1 MNDYIQLTNISKTFG
16 KQTVLQPLT
25 MGFEE
30 GMIHGIIGRNGS
42 GKTVLMKMILGILH
56 PTTGTVIVGDKR
68 IGKDVDFPES
78 AGAIIETIEFIPYMS
93 AYQNLADIAAM
104 RGNLSKTQIKEVLE
118 MVGLGN
124 VGGKHVSKFSMGMRQ
139 RLAIAQAV
147 MESPKLL
154 ILDEPTAGLDPK
166 ERVKFRNLISSFA
179 ENKIVI
185 LSTHIV
191 TDVEYI
197 ADEILVIKGGAL
209 LKKGAES
216 TIIQEIS
223 GKVWECRVTRQEAE
237 RLENRFTVCNSKT
250 ENGEAVLRIVSD
262 SKPCDTAVSV
272 SPCLEDLYLY
282 YFHGEV

>member
-1 MNDYIQLTNISKTFG
+1 MSDYIQLTNISKTFG

-42 GKTVLMKMILGILH
+42 GKTVLMKMILGILQ

-68 IGKDVDFPES
+68 IGKDVDSPES

-124 VGGKHVSKFSMGMRQ
+124 VGRKHVSKFSMGMRQ

-154 ILDEPTAGLDPK
+154 ILDEPMNGMDEKGVEEMRRLILARKAAGTT
-166 ERVKFRNLISSFA
+166 I
-179 ENKIVI
+179 I
-185 LSTHIV
+185 LSSHNIE
-191 TDVEYI
+191 DI
-197 ADEILVIKGGAL
+197 RILCDQVY
-209 LKKGAES
+209 
-216 TIIQEIS
+216 
-223 GKVWECRVTRQEAE
+223 
-237 RLENRFTVCNSKT
+237 
-250 ENGEAVLRIVSD
+250 RIDAGV
-262 SKPCDTAVSV
+262 VRR
-272 SPCLEDLYLY
+272 
-282 YFHGEV
+282 

>member
-25 MGFEE
+25 IGFEE

-42 GKTVLMKMILGILH
+42 GKTVLMKMILGILQ

-124 VGGKHVSKFSMGMRQ
+124 VGRKHVSKFSMGMRQ

-154 ILDEPTAGLDPK
+154 ILDEPMNGMDEKGVEEMRRLILARKAAGTT
-166 ERVKFRNLISSFA
+166 I
-179 ENKIVI
+179 I
-185 LSTHIV
+185 LSSHNIEDIRILCEQV
-191 TDVEYI
+191 YRIDAGVVMREVE
-197 ADEILVIKGGAL
+197 
-209 LKKGAES
+209 
-216 TIIQEIS
+216 
-223 GKVWECRVTRQEAE
+223 
-237 RLENRFTVCNSKT
+237 
-250 ENGEAVLRIVSD
+250 
-262 SKPCDTAVSV
+262 
-272 SPCLEDLYLY
+272 
-282 YFHGEV
+282 

>member
-1 MNDYIQLTNISKTFG
+1 MSDYIQLTNISKTFG

-30 GMIHGIIGRNGS
+30 GMIHGIIGRNGF
-42 GKTVLMKMILGILH
+42 GKTVLMKMILGILQ

-124 VGGKHVSKFSMGMRQ
+124 VGRKHVSKFSMGMRQ

-147 MESPKLL
+147 MESPKIL
-154 ILDEPTAGLDPK
+154 ILDEPMNGMDEKGVEEMRRLILARKAAGTT
-166 ERVKFRNLISSFA
+166 I
-179 ENKIVI
+179 I
-185 LSTHIV
+185 LSSHNIEDIRILCDQV
-191 TDVEYI
+191 YRIDAGVVMREVE
-197 ADEILVIKGGAL
+197 
-209 LKKGAES
+209 
-216 TIIQEIS
+216 
-223 GKVWECRVTRQEAE
+223 
-237 RLENRFTVCNSKT
+237 
-250 ENGEAVLRIVSD
+250 
-262 SKPCDTAVSV
+262 
-272 SPCLEDLYLY
+272 
-282 YFHGEV
+282 

>member
-1 MNDYIQLTNISKTFG
+1 MSDYIQLTNISKTFG

-42 GKTVLMKMILGILH
+42 GKTVLMKMILGILQ

-124 VGGKHVSKFSMGMRQ
+124 VGRKHVSKFSMGMRQ

-154 ILDEPTAGLDPK
+154 ILDEPMNGMDERGVEEMRRLILARKAAGTT
-166 ERVKFRNLISSFA
+166 I
-179 ENKIVI
+179 I
-185 LSTHIV
+185 LSSHNIEDIRILCDQV
-191 TDVEYI
+191 YRIDAGVVMREVE
-197 ADEILVIKGGAL
+197 
-209 LKKGAES
+209 
-216 TIIQEIS
+216 
-223 GKVWECRVTRQEAE
+223 
-237 RLENRFTVCNSKT
+237 
-250 ENGEAVLRIVSD
+250 
-262 SKPCDTAVSV
+262 
-272 SPCLEDLYLY
+272 
-282 YFHGEV
+282 

>member
-1 MNDYIQLTNISKTFG
+1 MSDYIQLTNISKTFG

-42 GKTVLMKMILGILH
+42 GKTVLMKMILGILQ

-124 VGGKHVSKFSMGMRQ
+124 VGRKHVSKFSMGMRQ

-154 ILDEPTAGLDPK
+154 ILDEPMNGMDEKGVEEMRRLILARKAAGTT
-166 ERVKFRNLISSFA
+166 I
-179 ENKIVI
+179 I
-185 LSTHIV
+185 LSSHNIEDIRILCDQV
-191 TDVEYI
+191 YGIDAGVVMREVE
-197 ADEILVIKGGAL
+197 
-209 LKKGAES
+209 
-216 TIIQEIS
+216 
-223 GKVWECRVTRQEAE
+223 
-237 RLENRFTVCNSKT
+237 
-250 ENGEAVLRIVSD
+250 
-262 SKPCDTAVSV
+262 
-272 SPCLEDLYLY
+272 
-282 YFHGEV
+282 

>member
-42 GKTVLMKMILGILH
+42 GKTVLMKMILGILQ

-124 VGGKHVSKFSMGMRQ
+124 VGRKHVSKFSMGMRQ

-154 ILDEPTAGLDPK
+154 ILDEPMNGMDEKGVEEMRQLILARKAAGTT
-166 ERVKFRNLISSFA
+166 I
-179 ENKIVI
+179 I
-185 LSTHIV
+185 LSSHNIEDIPFSCDPECRIDAGV
-191 TDVEYI
+191 V
-197 ADEILVIKGGAL
+197 
-209 LKKGAES
+209 LKK
-216 TIIQEIS
+216 
-223 GKVWECRVTRQEAE
+223 
-237 RLENRFTVCNSKT
+237 
-250 ENGEAVLRIVSD
+250 
-262 SKPCDTAVSV
+262 
-272 SPCLEDLYLY
+272 
-282 YFHGEV
+282 

>member
-1 MNDYIQLTNISKTFG
+1 MSDYIQLTNISKTFG
-16 KQTVLQPLT
+16 KQTVLQSLT

-42 GKTVLMKMILGILH
+42 GKTVLMKMILGILQ

-124 VGGKHVSKFSMGMRQ
+124 VGRKHVSKFSMGMRQ

-154 ILDEPTAGLDPK
+154 ILDEPMNGMDEKGVEEMRRLILARKAAGTT
-166 ERVKFRNLISSFA
+166 I
-179 ENKIVI
+179 I
-185 LSTHIV
+185 LSSHNIEDIRILCDQV
-191 TDVEYI
+191 YRIDAGVVMREVE
-197 ADEILVIKGGAL
+197 
-209 LKKGAES
+209 
-216 TIIQEIS
+216 
-223 GKVWECRVTRQEAE
+223 
-237 RLENRFTVCNSKT
+237 
-250 ENGEAVLRIVSD
+250 
-262 SKPCDTAVSV
+262 
-272 SPCLEDLYLY
+272 
-282 YFHGEV
+282 

>member
-1 MNDYIQLTNISKTFG
+1 MSDYIQLTNISKTFG

-42 GKTVLMKMILGILH
+42 GKTVLMKMILGILQ

-124 VGGKHVSKFSMGMRQ
+124 VGRKHVSKFSMGMRQ

-154 ILDEPTAGLDPK
+154 ILDEPMNGMDEKGVEEMRRLILARKAAG
-166 ERVKFRNLISSFA
+166 IT
-179 ENKIVI
+179 II
-185 LSTHIV
+185 LSSHNIEDIRILCDQV
-191 TDVEYI
+191 YRIDAGVVMREVE
-197 ADEILVIKGGAL
+197 
-209 LKKGAES
+209 
-216 TIIQEIS
+216 
-223 GKVWECRVTRQEAE
+223 
-237 RLENRFTVCNSKT
+237 
-250 ENGEAVLRIVSD
+250 
-262 SKPCDTAVSV
+262 
-272 SPCLEDLYLY
+272 
-282 YFHGEV
+282 

>member
-42 GKTVLMKMILGILH
+42 GKTVLMKMILGILQ

-93 AYQNLADIAAM
+93 AYQNLVDIAAM
-104 RGNLSKTQIKEVLE
+104 RGNLSKVQIKEVLE

-124 VGGKHVSKFSMGMRQ
+124 VGRKHVSKFSMGMRQ

-154 ILDEPTAGLDPK
+154 ILDEPMNGMDEKGVEEMRRLILARKAAGTT
-166 ERVKFRNLISSFA
+166 I
-179 ENKIVI
+179 I
-185 LSTHIV
+185 LSSHNIEDIRILCDQV
-191 TDVEYI
+191 YRIDAGVVMREVE
-197 ADEILVIKGGAL
+197 
-209 LKKGAES
+209 
-216 TIIQEIS
+216 
-223 GKVWECRVTRQEAE
+223 
-237 RLENRFTVCNSKT
+237 
-250 ENGEAVLRIVSD
+250 
-262 SKPCDTAVSV
+262 
-272 SPCLEDLYLY
+272 
-282 YFHGEV
+282 

>member
-1 MNDYIQLTNISKTFG
+1 MSDYIQLTNISKTFG

-42 GKTVLMKMILGILH
+42 GKTVLMKMILGILQ

-93 AYQNLADIAAM
+93 AYQKLADIAAM

-124 VGGKHVSKFSMGMRQ
+124 VGRKHVSKFSMGMRQ

-154 ILDEPTAGLDPK
+154 ILDEPMNGMDEKGVEEMRRLILARKAAGTT
-166 ERVKFRNLISSFA
+166 I
-179 ENKIVI
+179 I
-185 LSTHIV
+185 LSSHNIEDIRILCDQV
-191 TDVEYI
+191 YRIDAGVVMREVE
-197 ADEILVIKGGAL
+197 
-209 LKKGAES
+209 
-216 TIIQEIS
+216 
-223 GKVWECRVTRQEAE
+223 
-237 RLENRFTVCNSKT
+237 
-250 ENGEAVLRIVSD
+250 
-262 SKPCDTAVSV
+262 
-272 SPCLEDLYLY
+272 
-282 YFHGEV
+282 

>member
-1 MNDYIQLTNISKTFG
+1 MSDYIQLTNISKTFG

-42 GKTVLMKMILGILH
+42 GKTVLMKMILGILQ

-104 RGNLSKTQIKEVLE
+104 HGNLSKTQIKEVLE

-124 VGGKHVSKFSMGMRQ
+124 VGRKHVSKFSMGMRQ

-154 ILDEPTAGLDPK
+154 ILDEPMNGMDEKGVEEMRRLILARKAAGTT
-166 ERVKFRNLISSFA
+166 I
-179 ENKIVI
+179 I
-185 LSTHIV
+185 LSSHNIEDIRILCDQV
-191 TDVEYI
+191 YRIDAGVVMREVE
-197 ADEILVIKGGAL
+197 
-209 LKKGAES
+209 
-216 TIIQEIS
+216 
-223 GKVWECRVTRQEAE
+223 
-237 RLENRFTVCNSKT
+237 
-250 ENGEAVLRIVSD
+250 
-262 SKPCDTAVSV
+262 
-272 SPCLEDLYLY
+272 
-282 YFHGEV
+282 

>member
-1 MNDYIQLTNISKTFG
+1 MSDYIQLTNISKTFG

-42 GKTVLMKMILGILH
+42 GKTVLMKMILGILQ

-124 VGGKHVSKFSMGMRQ
+124 VGRKHVSKFSMGMRQ

-154 ILDEPTAGLDPK
+154 ILDEPMNGMDEKGVEEMRRLILARKAAGTT
-166 ERVKFRNLISSFA
+166 I
-179 ENKIVI
+179 I
-185 LSTHIV
+185 LSSHNIEDIRILCDQV
-191 TDVEYI
+191 YRIEAGVVMREVE
-197 ADEILVIKGGAL
+197 
-209 LKKGAES
+209 
-216 TIIQEIS
+216 
-223 GKVWECRVTRQEAE
+223 
-237 RLENRFTVCNSKT
+237 
-250 ENGEAVLRIVSD
+250 
-262 SKPCDTAVSV
+262 
-272 SPCLEDLYLY
+272 
-282 YFHGEV
+282 

>member
-1 MNDYIQLTNISKTFG
+1 MTCMNDYIQLTNISKTFG

-42 GKTVLMKMILGILH
+42 GKTVLMKMILGILQ

-124 VGGKHVSKFSMGMRQ
+124 VGRKHVSKFSMGMRQ

-154 ILDEPTAGLDPK
+154 ILDEPINGMDEKGVEEMRRLILARKAAGTT
-166 ERVKFRNLISSFA
+166 I
-179 ENKIVI
+179 I
-185 LSTHIV
+185 LSSHNIEDIRILCDQV
-191 TDVEYI
+191 YRIDAGVVMREVE
-197 ADEILVIKGGAL
+197 
-209 LKKGAES
+209 
-216 TIIQEIS
+216 
-223 GKVWECRVTRQEAE
+223 
-237 RLENRFTVCNSKT
+237 
-250 ENGEAVLRIVSD
+250 
-262 SKPCDTAVSV
+262 
-272 SPCLEDLYLY
+272 
-282 YFHGEV
+282 

>member
-1 MNDYIQLTNISKTFG
+1 MSDYIQLTNISKTFG

-42 GKTVLMKMILGILH
+42 GKTVLMKMILGILQ

-124 VGGKHVSKFSMGMRQ
+124 VGRKHVSKFYIR
-139 RLAIAQAV
+139 R
-147 MESPKLL
+147 L
-154 ILDEPTAGLDPK
+154 ILARKAAGTT
-166 ERVKFRNLISSFA
+166 I
-179 ENKIVI
+179 I
-185 LSTHIV
+185 LSSHNIEDIRILCDQV
-191 TDVEYI
+191 YRIDAGVVMREVE
-197 ADEILVIKGGAL
+197 
-209 LKKGAES
+209 
-216 TIIQEIS
+216 
-223 GKVWECRVTRQEAE
+223 
-237 RLENRFTVCNSKT
+237 
-250 ENGEAVLRIVSD
+250 
-262 SKPCDTAVSV
+262 
-272 SPCLEDLYLY
+272 
-282 YFHGEV
+282 

>member
-1 MNDYIQLTNISKTFG
+1 MSDYIQLTNISKTFG

-42 GKTVLMKMILGILH
+42 GKTVLMKMILGILQ

-124 VGGKHVSKFSMGMRQ
+124 VGRKHVSKFSMGMRQ

-154 ILDEPTAGLDPK
+154 ILDEQMNGMDEKGVEEMRRLILARKAAGTT
-166 ERVKFRNLISSFA
+166 I
-179 ENKIVI
+179 I
-185 LSTHIV
+185 LSSHNIEDIRILCDQV
-191 TDVEYI
+191 YRIDAGVVMREVE
-197 ADEILVIKGGAL
+197 
-209 LKKGAES
+209 
-216 TIIQEIS
+216 
-223 GKVWECRVTRQEAE
+223 
-237 RLENRFTVCNSKT
+237 
-250 ENGEAVLRIVSD
+250 
-262 SKPCDTAVSV
+262 
-272 SPCLEDLYLY
+272 
-282 YFHGEV
+282 

>member
-30 GMIHGIIGRNGS
+30 GMIHVIIWRNGS
-42 GKTVLMKMILGILH
+42 GNTVLMKMILGILH

-154 ILDEPTAGLDPK
+154 ILDEPMNGMDEKGVEEMRRLILARKAAGTT
-166 ERVKFRNLISSFA
+166 I
-179 ENKIVI
+179 I
-185 LSTHIV
+185 LSSHNIEDIRILCDQV
-191 TDVEYI
+191 YRIDAGVVMREVE
-197 ADEILVIKGGAL
+197 
-209 LKKGAES
+209 
-216 TIIQEIS
+216 
-223 GKVWECRVTRQEAE
+223 
-237 RLENRFTVCNSKT
+237 
-250 ENGEAVLRIVSD
+250 
-262 SKPCDTAVSV
+262 
-272 SPCLEDLYLY
+272 
-282 YFHGEV
+282 

>member
-1 MNDYIQLTNISKTFG
+1 MNYYIQLTNISKTFG

-42 GKTVLMKMILGILH
+42 GKTVLMKMILGILQ

-124 VGGKHVSKFSMGMRQ
+124 VGRKHVSKFSMGMRQ

-154 ILDEPTAGLDPK
+154 ILDEPMNGMDEKGVEEMRRLILARKAAGTT
-166 ERVKFRNLISSFA
+166 I
-179 ENKIVI
+179 I
-185 LSTHIV
+185 LSSHNIE
-191 TDVEYI
+191 DI
-197 ADEILVIKGGAL
+197 RILCDQVY
-209 LKKGAES
+209 
-216 TIIQEIS
+216 
-223 GKVWECRVTRQEAE
+223 
-237 RLENRFTVCNSKT
+237 
-250 ENGEAVLRIVSD
+250 RIDAGVVMR
-262 SKPCDTAVSV
+262 K
-272 SPCLEDLYLY
+272 
-282 YFHGEV
+282 

>member
-1 MNDYIQLTNISKTFG
+1 MSDYIQLTNISKTFG

-42 GKTVLMKMILGILH
+42 GKTVLMKMILGILQ

-124 VGGKHVSKFSMGMRQ
+124 VGRKHVSKFSMGMRQ

-154 ILDEPTAGLDPK
+154 ILDEPMNGMDEKGVEEMRRLILARKAAGTT
-166 ERVKFRNLISSFA
+166 I
-179 ENKIVI
+179 I
-185 LSTHIV
+185 LSSHNIE
-191 TDVEYI
+191 DI
-197 ADEILVIKGGAL
+197 RILCDQVYRIDAG
-209 LKKGAES
+209 
-216 TIIQEIS
+216 
-223 GKVWECRVTRQEAE
+223 VVRRVTIGTGLAA
-237 RLENRFTVCNSKT
+237 F
-250 ENGEAVLRIVSD
+250 
-262 SKPCDTAVSV
+262 
-272 SPCLEDLYLY
+272 
-282 YFHGEV
+282 

>member
-1 MNDYIQLTNISKTFG
+1 MSDYIQLTNISKTFG

-42 GKTVLMKMILGILH
+42 GKTVLMKMILGILQ

-78 AGAIIETIEFIPYMS
+78 AGAIIETIEFIPYKS

-124 VGGKHVSKFSMGMRQ
+124 VGRKHVSKFSMGMRQ

-154 ILDEPTAGLDPK
+154 ILDEPMNGMDEKGVEEMRRLILARKAAGTT
-166 ERVKFRNLISSFA
+166 I
-179 ENKIVI
+179 I
-185 LSTHIV
+185 LSSHNIEDIRILCDQV
-191 TDVEYI
+191 YRIDAGVVMREVE
-197 ADEILVIKGGAL
+197 
-209 LKKGAES
+209 
-216 TIIQEIS
+216 
-223 GKVWECRVTRQEAE
+223 
-237 RLENRFTVCNSKT
+237 
-250 ENGEAVLRIVSD
+250 
-262 SKPCDTAVSV
+262 
-272 SPCLEDLYLY
+272 
-282 YFHGEV
+282 

>member
-1 MNDYIQLTNISKTFG
+1 MSDYIQLTNISKTFG

-42 GKTVLMKMILGILH
+42 GKTVLMKMILGILQ

-78 AGAIIETIEFIPYMS
+78 AGAIIETIEFIPYMG

-124 VGGKHVSKFSMGMRQ
+124 VGRKHVSKFSMGMRQ

-147 MESPKLL
+147 MESPKIL
-154 ILDEPTAGLDPK
+154 ILDEPMNGMDEKGVEEMRRLILARKAAGTT
-166 ERVKFRNLISSFA
+166 I
-179 ENKIVI
+179 I
-185 LSTHIV
+185 LSSHNIEDIRILCDQV
-191 TDVEYI
+191 YRIDAGVVMREVE
-197 ADEILVIKGGAL
+197 
-209 LKKGAES
+209 
-216 TIIQEIS
+216 
-223 GKVWECRVTRQEAE
+223 
-237 RLENRFTVCNSKT
+237 
-250 ENGEAVLRIVSD
+250 
-262 SKPCDTAVSV
+262 
-272 SPCLEDLYLY
+272 
-282 YFHGEV
+282 

>member
-1 MNDYIQLTNISKTFG
+1 MSDYIQLTNISKTFG

-42 GKTVLMKMILGILH
+42 GKTVLMKMILGILQ

-78 AGAIIETIEFIPYMS
+78 AGAIIDTIEFIPYMS

-124 VGGKHVSKFSMGMRQ
+124 VGRKHVSKFSMGMRQ

-154 ILDEPTAGLDPK
+154 ILDEPMNGMDEKGVEEMRRLILARKAAGTT
-166 ERVKFRNLISSFA
+166 I
-179 ENKIVI
+179 I
-185 LSTHIV
+185 LSSHNIE
-191 TDVEYI
+191 DI
-197 ADEILVIKGGAL
+197 RILCDQVY
-209 LKKGAES
+209 
-216 TIIQEIS
+216 
-223 GKVWECRVTRQEAE
+223 
-237 RLENRFTVCNSKT
+237 
-250 ENGEAVLRIVSD
+250 RIDAGV
-262 SKPCDTAVSV
+262 VRR
-272 SPCLEDLYLY
+272 
-282 YFHGEV
+282 

>member
-1 MNDYIQLTNISKTFG
+1 MSDYIQLTNISKTFG

-42 GKTVLMKMILGILH
+42 GKTVLMKMILGILQ

-124 VGGKHVSKFSMGMRQ
+124 VGRKHVSKFSMGMRQ

-147 MESPKLL
+147 MESPKIL
-154 ILDEPTAGLDPK
+154 ILDEPMNGMDEKGVEEMRRLILARKAAGTT
-166 ERVKFRNLISSFA
+166 I
-179 ENKIVI
+179 I
-185 LSTHIV
+185 LSSHNIEDIRILCDQV
-191 TDVEYI
+191 YRIDAGVVMREVES
-197 ADEILVIKGGAL
+197 E
-209 LKKGAES
+209 
-216 TIIQEIS
+216 T
-223 GKVWECRVTRQEAE
+223 
-237 RLENRFTVCNSKT
+237 
-250 ENGEAVLRIVSD
+250 
-262 SKPCDTAVSV
+262 
-272 SPCLEDLYLY
+272 
-282 YFHGEV
+282 

>member
-1 MNDYIQLTNISKTFG
+1 MSDYIQLTNISKTFG

-42 GKTVLMKMILGILH
+42 GKTVLMKMILGILQ

-124 VGGKHVSKFSMGMRQ
+124 VGRKHVSKFSMGMRQ

-154 ILDEPTAGLDPK
+154 ILDEPMHGMDEKGVEEMRRLILARKAAGTT
-166 ERVKFRNLISSFA
+166 I
-179 ENKIVI
+179 I
-185 LSTHIV
+185 LSSHNIEDIRILCDQV
-191 TDVEYI
+191 YRIDAGVVMREVE
-197 ADEILVIKGGAL
+197 
-209 LKKGAES
+209 
-216 TIIQEIS
+216 
-223 GKVWECRVTRQEAE
+223 
-237 RLENRFTVCNSKT
+237 
-250 ENGEAVLRIVSD
+250 
-262 SKPCDTAVSV
+262 
-272 SPCLEDLYLY
+272 
-282 YFHGEV
+282 

>member
-1 MNDYIQLTNISKTFG
+1 MSDYIQLTNISKTFG

-42 GKTVLMKMILGILH
+42 GKTGLMKMILGILQ

-124 VGGKHVSKFSMGMRQ
+124 VGRKHVSKFSMGMRQ

-154 ILDEPTAGLDPK
+154 ILDEPMNGMDEKGVEEMRRLILARKAAGTT
-166 ERVKFRNLISSFA
+166 I
-179 ENKIVI
+179 I
-185 LSTHIV
+185 LSSHNIEDIRILCDQV
-191 TDVEYI
+191 YRIDAGVVMREVE
-197 ADEILVIKGGAL
+197 
-209 LKKGAES
+209 
-216 TIIQEIS
+216 
-223 GKVWECRVTRQEAE
+223 
-237 RLENRFTVCNSKT
+237 
-250 ENGEAVLRIVSD
+250 
-262 SKPCDTAVSV
+262 
-272 SPCLEDLYLY
+272 
-282 YFHGEV
+282 

>member
-42 GKTVLMKMILGILH
+42 GKTVLMKMILGILQ

-124 VGGKHVSKFSMGMRQ
+124 VGRKHVSKFSMGMRQ

-147 MESPKLL
+147 MESPKIL
-154 ILDEPTAGLDPK
+154 ILDEPMNGMDEKGVEEMRQLILARKAAGTT
-166 ERVKFRNLISSFA
+166 I
-179 ENKIVI
+179 I
-185 LSTHIV
+185 LSSHNIEDIRILCDQV
-191 TDVEYI
+191 YRIDAGVVMREVE
-197 ADEILVIKGGAL
+197 
-209 LKKGAES
+209 
-216 TIIQEIS
+216 
-223 GKVWECRVTRQEAE
+223 
-237 RLENRFTVCNSKT
+237 
-250 ENGEAVLRIVSD
+250 
-262 SKPCDTAVSV
+262 
-272 SPCLEDLYLY
+272 
-282 YFHGEV
+282 

>member
-1 MNDYIQLTNISKTFG
+1 MSDYIQLTNISKTFG

-42 GKTVLMKMILGILH
+42 GKTVLMKMILGILQ

-124 VGGKHVSKFSMGMRQ
+124 VGRKHVSKFSVGMRQ

-147 MESPKLL
+147 MESMNGMDEKGVEEMRQL
-154 ILDEPTAGLDPK
+154 ILARKAAGTT
-166 ERVKFRNLISSFA
+166 I
-179 ENKIVI
+179 I
-185 LSTHIV
+185 LSSHNIEDIRILCDQV
-191 TDVEYI
+191 YRIDAGVVMREVE
-197 ADEILVIKGGAL
+197 
-209 LKKGAES
+209 
-216 TIIQEIS
+216 
-223 GKVWECRVTRQEAE
+223 
-237 RLENRFTVCNSKT
+237 
-250 ENGEAVLRIVSD
+250 
-262 SKPCDTAVSV
+262 
-272 SPCLEDLYLY
+272 
-282 YFHGEV
+282 

>member
-1 MNDYIQLTNISKTFG
+1 MSDYIQLTNISKTFG

-42 GKTVLMKMILGILH
+42 GKTVLMKMILGILQ

-124 VGGKHVSKFSMGMRQ
+124 VGRKHVSKFSMGMRQ

-154 ILDEPTAGLDPK
+154 ILAEPMNGMDEKGVEEMRRLILARKAAGTT
-166 ERVKFRNLISSFA
+166 I
-179 ENKIVI
+179 I
-185 LSTHIV
+185 LSSHNIEDIRILCDQV
-191 TDVEYI
+191 YRIDAGVVMREVE
-197 ADEILVIKGGAL
+197 
-209 LKKGAES
+209 
-216 TIIQEIS
+216 
-223 GKVWECRVTRQEAE
+223 
-237 RLENRFTVCNSKT
+237 
-250 ENGEAVLRIVSD
+250 
-262 SKPCDTAVSV
+262 
-272 SPCLEDLYLY
+272 
-282 YFHGEV
+282 

>member
-1 MNDYIQLTNISKTFG
+1 MSDYIQLTNISKTFG

-30 GMIHGIIGRNGS
+30 GMIHGIIGQNGS
-42 GKTVLMKMILGILH
+42 GKTVLMKMILGILQ

-124 VGGKHVSKFSMGMRQ
+124 VGRKHVSKFSMGMRQ

-147 MESPKLL
+147 LESPKLL
-154 ILDEPTAGLDPK
+154 ILDEPMNGMDEKGVEEMRRLILARKAAGTT
-166 ERVKFRNLISSFA
+166 I
-179 ENKIVI
+179 I
-185 LSTHIV
+185 LSSHNIEDIRILCDQV
-191 TDVEYI
+191 YRIDAGVVMREVE
-197 ADEILVIKGGAL
+197 
-209 LKKGAES
+209 
-216 TIIQEIS
+216 
-223 GKVWECRVTRQEAE
+223 
-237 RLENRFTVCNSKT
+237 
-250 ENGEAVLRIVSD
+250 
-262 SKPCDTAVSV
+262 
-272 SPCLEDLYLY
+272 
-282 YFHGEV
+282 

>member
-42 GKTVLMKMILGILH
+42 GKTVLMKMILGILQ

-124 VGGKHVSKFSMGMRQ
+124 VGRKHVSKFSMGMRQ

-154 ILDEPTAGLDPK
+154 ILDEPMNGMDEKGVEEMRQLILARKAAGTT
-166 ERVKFRNLISSFA
+166 I
-179 ENKIVI
+179 I
-185 LSTHIV
+185 LSSHNIE
-191 TDVEYI
+191 DI
-197 ADEILVIKGGAL
+197 RILCDQVY
-209 LKKGAES
+209 
-216 TIIQEIS
+216 
-223 GKVWECRVTRQEAE
+223 
-237 RLENRFTVCNSKT
+237 
-250 ENGEAVLRIVSD
+250 RIDAGV
-262 SKPCDTAVSV
+262 VRR
-272 SPCLEDLYLY
+272 
-282 YFHGEV
+282 

>member
-1 MNDYIQLTNISKTFG
+1 MSDYIQLTNISKTFG

-42 GKTVLMKMILGILH
+42 GKTVLMKMILGILQ

-124 VGGKHVSKFSMGMRQ
+124 VGRKHVSKFSMGMRQ

-147 MESPKLL
+147 MESPKRL
-154 ILDEPTAGLDPK
+154 ILDEPMNGMDEKGVEEMRRLILARKAAGTT
-166 ERVKFRNLISSFA
+166 I
-179 ENKIVI
+179 I
-185 LSTHIV
+185 LSSHNIE
-191 TDVEYI
+191 DI
-197 ADEILVIKGGAL
+197 RILCDQVY
-209 LKKGAES
+209 
-216 TIIQEIS
+216 
-223 GKVWECRVTRQEAE
+223 
-237 RLENRFTVCNSKT
+237 
-250 ENGEAVLRIVSD
+250 RIDAGVVMR
-262 SKPCDTAVSV
+262 K
-272 SPCLEDLYLY
+272 
-282 YFHGEV
+282 

>member
-1 MNDYIQLTNISKTFG
+1 MSDYIQLTNISKTFG

-42 GKTVLMKMILGILH
+42 GKTVLMKMILGILQ

-124 VGGKHVSKFSMGMRQ
+124 VGRKHVSKFSMGMRQ

-154 ILDEPTAGLDPK
+154 ILDGEPMNGMDEKGVEEMRRLILARKAAGTT
-166 ERVKFRNLISSFA
+166 I
-179 ENKIVI
+179 I
-185 LSTHIV
+185 LSSHNIEDIRILCDQV
-191 TDVEYI
+191 YRIDAGVVMREVE
-197 ADEILVIKGGAL
+197 
-209 LKKGAES
+209 
-216 TIIQEIS
+216 
-223 GKVWECRVTRQEAE
+223 
-237 RLENRFTVCNSKT
+237 
-250 ENGEAVLRIVSD
+250 
-262 SKPCDTAVSV
+262 
-272 SPCLEDLYLY
+272 
-282 YFHGEV
+282 

>member
-1 MNDYIQLTNISKTFG
+1 MSDYIQLTNISKTFG

-25 MGFEE
+25 RGFEE

-42 GKTVLMKMILGILH
+42 GKTVLMKMILGILQ

-68 IGKDVDFPES
+68 IGKDVDFPKS

-124 VGGKHVSKFSMGMRQ
+124 VGRKHVSKFSMGMRQ

-154 ILDEPTAGLDPK
+154 ILDEPMNGMDEKGVEEMRRLILARKAAGTT
-166 ERVKFRNLISSFA
+166 I
-179 ENKIVI
+179 I
-185 LSTHIV
+185 LSSHNIEDIRILCDQV
-191 TDVEYI
+191 YRIDAGVVMREVE
-197 ADEILVIKGGAL
+197 
-209 LKKGAES
+209 
-216 TIIQEIS
+216 
-223 GKVWECRVTRQEAE
+223 
-237 RLENRFTVCNSKT
+237 
-250 ENGEAVLRIVSD
+250 
-262 SKPCDTAVSV
+262 
-272 SPCLEDLYLY
+272 
-282 YFHGEV
+282 